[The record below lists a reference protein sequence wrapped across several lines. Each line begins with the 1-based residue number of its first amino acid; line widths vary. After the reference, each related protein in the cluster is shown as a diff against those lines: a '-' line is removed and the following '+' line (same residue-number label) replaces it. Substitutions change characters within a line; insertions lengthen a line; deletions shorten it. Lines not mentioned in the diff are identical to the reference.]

1 MDTPDYRRSQI
12 LQLLKSSKQ
21 PISGKHLS
29 ERFEVSRQIIVKD
42 ISTLK
47 SHNHTIHSTSR
58 GYVIDYEP
66 QGKHFKRTI
75 TCQHTQ
81 EQMAEELHII
91 LDNGAMVDDVSIEH
105 PLYGEIRKDL
115 MIESHEDLHQF
126 LQQMEKY
133 QGKML
138 ANLTNG
144 LHIHTISAHTEKIL
158 DNAVRDL
165 NEHHYIVKD

>member
-29 ERFEVSRQIIVKD
+29 DKFNVSRQIIVKD
-42 ISTLK
+42 ISILK

-58 GYVIDYEP
+58 GYVIEYET
-66 QGKHFKRTI
+66 QGKHFKRI
-75 TCQHTQ
+75 IKCQHTQ
-81 EQMAEELHII
+81 EQMEEELTII

-105 PLYGEIRKDL
+105 PLYGTIKKDL

-126 LQQMEKY
+126 IQQMEKY

-138 ANLTNG
+138 ANLTDG
-144 LHIHTISAHTEKIL
+144 LHLHTISAHTEKIL

-165 NEHHYIVKD
+165 NDHHYIVKD